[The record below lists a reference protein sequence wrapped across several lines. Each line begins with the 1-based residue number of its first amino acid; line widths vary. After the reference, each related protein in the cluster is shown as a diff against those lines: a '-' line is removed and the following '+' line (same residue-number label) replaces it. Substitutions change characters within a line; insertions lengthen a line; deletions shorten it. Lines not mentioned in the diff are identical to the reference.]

1 MVSPTILIPL
11 SSLEVAESDIV
22 PVDTNEHPRGDH
34 IACSHQS
41 SATQFE
47 AVGFCSRTS
56 MGNIIR
62 AQTGEVLRS
71 PTVAIEKVS
80 VREFEQSN
88 RRETASSGRNCRHPP
103 GPPGGLQKMPAPGR
117 PTLGAYII
125 DLASGP
131 RNRRDRP
138 TLGGNNG
145 RETRRVQPKSKRTI
159 KHVVSVHKEKS
170 FHPLRLS
177 VGKNFGQGRA
187 TSSGPAD
194 IPGRR
199 RAIDPFTAPARPA
212 VQWSGAG

>member
-1 MVSPTILIPL
+1 
-11 SSLEVAESDIV
+11 
-22 PVDTNEHPRGDH
+22 
-34 IACSHQS
+34 
-41 SATQFE
+41 
-47 AVGFCSRTS
+47 

-80 VREFEQSN
+80 GSGSLSNVQSQ
-88 RRETASSGRNCRHPP
+88 RDCEHWSQLPTSA
-103 GPPGGLQKMPAPGR
+103 GPARPRGADAARGPAKNAGAR
-117 PTLGAYII
+117 PADIGCLI

-199 RAIDPFTAPARPA
+199 RAIDPFMAPARPA